1 MTIATD
7 QSGSTQALEEAEKCL
22 YNGYMPTQETVVWYF
37 NRLKCAFQRTAPTTG
52 TNVSARWVG
61 DGSVKINEP
70 SAQARDT
77 ATAEESTAAPIL
89 P

>member
-22 YNGYMPTQETVVWYF
+22 YNGYMLTHKTIERYF

-52 TNVSARWVG
+52 TNVSARRVG
-61 DGSVKINEP
+61 DGSVKINGP
-70 SAQARDT
+70 SVQARDT
-77 ATAEESTAAPIL
+77 ATAEESTAALIL